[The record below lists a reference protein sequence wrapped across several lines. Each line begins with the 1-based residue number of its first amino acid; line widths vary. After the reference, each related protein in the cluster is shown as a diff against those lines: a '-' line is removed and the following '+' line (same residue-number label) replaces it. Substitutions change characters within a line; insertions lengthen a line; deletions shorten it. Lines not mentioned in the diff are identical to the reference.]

1 MICAA
6 FGGVEVKMAIEVFNR
21 YEEKYILTQAE
32 YDAIIG
38 EIESN
43 MDKDAHNEGDRF
55 YPISNIYYDTPDFH
69 LIRTSLMRPKYK
81 EKLRLR
87 SYGKIGS
94 EDMSFLE
101 IKKKYRG
108 LVNKRRTKLIRAE
121 AEQFLKTGTPPE
133 VRDYMNPQ
141 VLNELTY
148 FVNHYKLCP
157 AAFVGYDRLA
167 FFGRDHSDLRISLD
181 KNIRGRTYDLT
192 LGNADGEPILEDGY
206 YLMEIKT
213 RFAKPLWLTHVLT
226 RNNIRRAH
234 FSKYGTYYTMLLEK
248 RRIKIG

>member
-1 MICAA
+1 
-6 FGGVEVKMAIEVFNR
+6 MAIEVFNR

-32 YDAIIG
+32 FDAVIG
-38 EIESN
+38 EISEN
-43 MDKDAHNEGDRF
+43 MDKDAHNKDNEF

-94 EDMSFLE
+94 GDMSFLE

-108 LVNKRRTKLIRAE
+108 LVNKRRTTLIRSE
-121 AEQFLKTGTPPE
+121 AEEFLKTGTPPE
-133 VRDYMNPQ
+133 IKDYMNKQ

-148 FVNHYKLCP
+148 FINHYKLRP

-167 FFGRDHSDLRISLD
+167 FLGRDNSDLRISFD
-181 KNIRGRTYDLT
+181 KNIRGRSYDLT
-192 LGNADGEPILEDGY
+192 LGNTDGEPILEDGY

-213 RFAKPLWLTHVLT
+213 RFAKPLWLAHLLT
-226 RNNIRRAH
+226 QKRIQRSH
-234 FSKYGTYYTMLLEK
+234 FSKYGAYYKMLLENRSVK
-248 RRIKIG
+248 TG

>member
-1 MICAA
+1 
-6 FGGVEVKMAIEVFNR
+6 MAIEVFNR
-21 YEEKYILTQAE
+21 YEEKYILTEAE
-32 YDAIIG
+32 FDAIIG
-38 EIESN
+38 EISAN
-43 MDKDAHNEGDRF
+43 MDKDSHNEGDTF

-94 EDMSFLE
+94 GDMSFLE

-108 LVNKRRTKLIRAE
+108 LVNKRRTKLIRTE
-121 AEQFLKTGTPPE
+121 AEEFLKTGMPPE
-133 VRDYMNPQ
+133 YKEYMNGQ

-148 FVNHYKLCP
+148 FINHYKLRP

-167 FFGRDHSDLRISLD
+167 FFGRDGSDLRISFD

-192 LGNADGEPILEDGY
+192 LSNTDGEPILGDGY

-213 RFAKPLWLTHVLT
+213 RLAKPLWLTHLLT
-226 RNNIRRAH
+226 RNHIQRAH
-234 FSKYGTYYTMLLEK
+234 FSKYGAYYKMLLENESL
-248 RRIKIG
+248 KIG

>member
-1 MICAA
+1 MEIT
-6 FGGVEVKMAIEVFNR
+6 MAIEVFNR
-21 YEEKYILTQAE
+21 YEEKYILTKAE
-32 YDAIIG
+32 FDAIIG
-38 EIESN
+38 EIEAN
-43 MDKDAHNEGDRF
+43 MDKDAHNEDGSF

-87 SYGKIGS
+87 SYGKIGGG
-94 EDMSFLE
+94 DMSFLE

-108 LVNKRRTKLIRAE
+108 LVNKRRTKLIRTE
-121 AEQFLKTGTPPE
+121 AEQFIKTGIAPE
-133 VRDYMNPQ
+133 VKDYMNAQ

-148 FVNHYKLCP
+148 FINHYKLRP

-167 FFGRDHSDLRISLD
+167 FFGRDNSDLRISFD

-192 LGNADGEPILEDGY
+192 LGNADGEPILDDGY

-213 RFAKPLWLTHVLT
+213 RFAKPLWLTHLLT
-226 RNNIRRAH
+226 QNNIQRVH
-234 FSKYGTYYTMLLEK
+234 FSKYGTYYTMMLEK
-248 RRIKIG
+248 RSVKIG

>member
-1 MICAA
+1 
-6 FGGVEVKMAIEVFNR
+6 MAIEVFNR
-21 YEEKYILTQAE
+21 YEEKYVLTQAE

-38 EIESN
+38 EIEAN
-43 MDKDAHNEGDRF
+43 MDKDAHNEGDVF
-55 YPISNIYYDTPDFH
+55 YPISNIYYDTSDFH

-87 SYGKIGS
+87 SYGKIGGG
-94 EDMSFLE
+94 DMAFLE

-108 LVNKRRTKLIRAE
+108 LVNKRRTKLIRSE
-121 AEQFLKTGTPPE
+121 AEEFLKTGVKPE
-133 VRDYMNPQ
+133 VKDYMNAQ

-148 FVNHYKLCP
+148 FINRYKLRG

-167 FFGRDHSDLRISLD
+167 FFGRGSSDLRISFD
-181 KNIRGRTYDLT
+181 KNIRGRTYDLN
-192 LGNADGEPILEDGY
+192 LGNTDGEPILGDGY

-213 RFAKPLWLTHVLT
+213 RFAKPLWLVHLLT
-226 RNNIRRAH
+226 QNNIQREH

-248 RRIKIG
+248 QRIKIG